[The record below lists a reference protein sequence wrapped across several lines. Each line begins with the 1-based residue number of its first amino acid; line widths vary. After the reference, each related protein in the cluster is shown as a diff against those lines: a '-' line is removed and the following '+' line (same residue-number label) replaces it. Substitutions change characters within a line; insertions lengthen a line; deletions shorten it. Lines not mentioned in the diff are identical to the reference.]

1 MPRHGAGGVP
11 GGQAEQ
17 GKGWV
22 MLLLGWSLLQEPK
35 LQPLQPLLPAAVP
48 VLQLYLHPPLP
59 SSGGNGSLSSFVGK
73 RSSFGY
79 SPPLAVSPYVC
90 HL

>member
-1 MPRHGAGGVP
+1 MKLESSLTVYRADFITRKKGLGRWRKGGVPRHGAGGVP

-35 LQPLQPLLPAAVP
+35 LQPL
-48 VLQLYLHPPLP
+48 LQ
-59 SSGGNGSLSSFVGK
+59 
-73 RSSFGY
+73 
-79 SPPLAVSPYVC
+79 
-90 HL
+90 